1 MNNLSMK
8 LQPLCCCTGTP
19 NHCCSSEEC
28 GMKGEK
34 VGEIN
39 LLQKSS
45 GSGPQQLSP
54 KSISLPP
61 NFLDPF
67 LSNVFLFLGAP
78 HPFLLLFSSLLDVQ
92 AVCVRR
98 GGGAYGYTCVKV
110 DGLRSFPCV
119 SMCVCVYA
127 L

>member
-54 KSISLPP
+54 KSLSLPFF
-61 NFLDPF
+61 FLDIRF
-67 LSNVFLFLGAP
+67 SQMLCFYFWAP
-78 HPFLLLFSSLLDVQ
+78 RTHFHSFSPPYWTFRLYV
-92 AVCVRR
+92 
-98 GGGAYGYTCVKV
+98 
-110 DGLRSFPCV
+110 
-119 SMCVCVYA
+119 
-127 L
+127 